1 MPYNGSGVF
10 QLVTGNP
17 VVTGTTIS
25 STVHNNTMSDIAN
38 NGLTLAVTK
47 DGQQTPT
54 ANLPMGGFHHTG
66 VGNAAARSDY
76 AAAGQV
82 QDGTMQFLTG
92 TSGSDTITASSAVP
106 PLTAYVAG
114 QRFSFVAAATN
125 TTSTV
130 TLNINGIGAKPISKQ
145 VWTPLI
151 PGDIAAG
158 MVVTVVYDGT
168 QFQIVGGPMGQSIG
182 IVGSVRNARM
192 YVPVVSST
200 AVYTAD
206 EVIVQTALGGISYL
220 LKSLSIGI
228 NLGTVGAGGMDIG
241 SPPANGFLATYAI
254 YNPTTQFT
262 NTLTV
267 NATSAVAPP
276 IYGGANMPAGFT
288 ASALISVWGTDG
300 SGNLIGGMLR
310 DRTVGHTGRT
320 VFTTSSGTSGF
331 APFNTLATV
340 PRNAIENILFLSTSN
355 TLANAVMSLTVGGDI
370 NGIGPVVLVPLPTA
384 AAQGAGSQGVTAT
397 SNVGQLWYNASSNI
411 GTPTYTVISL
421 GYKF

>member
-1 MPYNGSGVF
+1 MPRDGSGNF
-10 QLVTGNP
+10 TLSTGNP
-17 VVTGTTIS
+17 VVPNTIIS
-25 STVHNNTMSDIAN
+25 SNGWANPTLSDIASA
-38 NGLTLAVTK
+38 LTASIAR
-47 DGQQTPT
+47 DGQTTPT
-54 ANLPMGGFHHTG
+54 ANLPMGNFRHTN
-66 VGNAAARSDY
+66 VANAQSRSDY

-82 QDGTMQFLTG
+82 QDGSMQFLT
-92 TSGSDTITASSAVP
+92 SIAGSDTITAALPVP
-106 PLTAYVAG
+106 PLAAYVAG
-114 QRFSFVAAATN
+114 QRFSFVAAGTN
-125 TTSTV
+125 TTTAV
-130 TLNINGIGAKPISKQ
+130 TLNINGLGAKDVTKQ

-158 MVVTVVYDGT
+158 QVVTVVYDGT
-168 QFQIVGGPMGQSIG
+168 KFQIVSGPMGQSIG
-182 IVGSVRNARM
+182 VVGSVRNARM

-200 AVYTAD
+200 AVYTVD